1 MKENFAIVPN
11 VTRAFGTK
19 YYLNEFEVNVYVAI
33 YLYRNFCL
41 DYTSITTV
49 KLIHRHM
56 NLSEKNY
63 KKDSTKIVDALHAL
77 HDKEYIR
84 ITCDGDIKKDILEIK
99 IYDMS
104 TASTE
109 IKFGDK
115 IHVYKGFEKVSLLDF
130 EECKNTYMN
139 AFLHVMWRSGLKD
152 YRISFKEFAF
162 VLNKSEKQAERIV
175 NKAVDLE
182 IFYKE
187 SGSYTFENA
196 VVRQEPNKYNLVPD
210 NLEEK
215 EKKVKSMDFK
225 EKNKKN
231 ITDERISSNELY
243 LSMLFEKENF
253 TYEAYYCF
261 KETTCSYVKE
271 KFEKKLEIICK
282 NENGKY
288 AIDKLEERYQDEIE
302 YRRIQKEENEM
313 LGKRLDNM
321 SEEELKD
328 EFPYLFEEDE
338 EEEKKRIE
346 ERNKRK
352 QEKYDGMRKMFD

>member
-1 MKENFAIVPN
+1 MKEIFAIVPN

-19 YYLNEFEVNVYVAI
+19 YYLTEFEVNVYIAI
-33 YLYRNFCL
+33 SLYRNFCL
-41 DYTSITTV
+41 DNTNITTV

-56 NLSEKNY
+56 NLSERNY
-63 KKDSTKIVDALHAL
+63 RKDSTKIVDALHAL
-77 HDKEYIR
+77 HDKEYIS
-84 ITCDGDIKKDILEIK
+84 IVCDSDIKKDILEIK
-99 IYDMS
+99 IHDNMK

-130 EECKNTYMN
+130 EACKNTYLH

-162 VLNKSEKQAERIV
+162 VLNKSDKQAERIV
-175 NKAVDLE
+175 NEAVDLE

-196 VVRQEPNKYNLVPD
+196 FVRQEPNKYNLVPKD

-253 TYEAYYCF
+253 TYEAYSCF

-271 KFEKKLEIICK
+271 KFEKKLEIICR

-288 AIDKLEERYQDEIE
+288 AIDKLEEQYQSDLE
-302 YRRIQKEENEM
+302 YRRLQKEEYEM

-338 EEEKKRIE
+338 RISESHKR
-346 ERNKRK
+346 R
-352 QEKYDGMRKMFD
+352 QEKRDRIRKMFD

>member
-1 MKENFAIVPN
+1 MKEIFAIVPN

-19 YYLNEFEVNVYVAI
+19 YYLTEFEVNVYIAI
-33 YLYRNFCL
+33 SLYRNFCL
-41 DYTSITTV
+41 DNTNITTV

-56 NLSEKNY
+56 NLSERNY
-63 KKDSTKIVDALHAL
+63 RKDSTKIVDALHAL
-77 HDKEYIR
+77 HDKEYIS
-84 ITCDGDIKKDILEIK
+84 IVCDSDIKKDILEIK
-99 IYDMS
+99 IHDNMK

-130 EECKNTYMN
+130 EACKNTYLH

-162 VLNKSEKQAERIV
+162 VLNKSDKQAECIV
-175 NKAVDLE
+175 NEAVDLE

-196 VVRQEPNKYNLVPD
+196 FVRQEPNKYNLVPKD

-253 TYEAYYCF
+253 TYEAYSCF

-271 KFEKKLEIICK
+271 KFEKKLEIICR

-288 AIDKLEERYQDEIE
+288 AIDKLEEQYQSDLE
-302 YRRIQKEENEM
+302 YRRLQKEEYEM

-338 EEEKKRIE
+338 RISESHKR
-346 ERNKRK
+346 R
-352 QEKYDGMRKMFD
+352 QEKRDRIRKMFD